1 MTRSDLVNRL
11 CQLYPETDHRL
22 VEDAVSLF
30 FFEIISTLQRNDRV
44 ELRGLGSF
52 CLRKREK
59 RMGRNPKTGE
69 SVPVEEKWVP
79 FFKAGKELKA
89 TINHNE
95 KISGSRAS
103 SNNL

>member
-30 FFEIISTLQRNDRV
+30 FFEIVSTLQRNDRV

-69 SVPVEEKWVP
+69 PVPVDEKWVP

-89 TINHNE
+89 VINQQKAN
-95 KISGSRAS
+95 SNRAS
-103 SNNL
+103 SS